1 MSIHS
6 EGPDD
11 RDQWMTMFGTLD
23 DESIDALLHGRAP
36 EDNPDLDGVAAVVQR
51 LRESAAQEP
60 VPAMSA
66 ALRAQL
72 LQPHVVPLVPAGHAR
87 RSLRAG
93 VLVAAVAAAVALLGV
108 GAGQNRLPAN
118 VQDVVS
124 SVADVVGIDV
134 PRAEERT
141 ESKGGSGAD
150 DDHGATGQD
159 GSTRGGAG
167 RGGPAV
173 PADPG
178 QPADKEP
185 ATPATPPEH
194 SSGGGVAG
202 GGVEGTPGATAPG
215 RESSAAG
222 GGTSSNGGASSGGGS
237 GAGSEDVTP
246 TTVPANPVPPTTVPP
261 ARGSNPASGGGGA
274 GGGGGRSNVGGGTSD
289 QASEPSAA
297 TGRGQAK
304 SGG

>member
-6 EGPDD
+6 EGPGD

-23 DESIDALLHGRAP
+23 DDSIDALLRGRAP
-36 EDNPDLDGVAAVVQR
+36 EGNPDLDPVAVVVQR

-72 LQPHVVPLVPAGHAR
+72 LQPHVVPLVPAAHAR

-93 VLVAAVAAAVALLGV
+93 VLVAAAAVAVALLGV
-108 GAGQNRLPAN
+108 GAGQNRLPTN
-118 VQDVVS
+118 VQDAVS

-141 ESKGGSGAD
+141 ESKGRSGAD

-159 GSTRGGAG
+159 GSTGGGAG
-167 RGGPAV
+167 PGGPAV

-178 QPADKEP
+178 QPGDKEP

-202 GGVEGTPGATAPG
+202 GGAEGTPGATAPG
-215 RESSAAG
+215 RDSSAAS
-222 GGTSSNGGASSGGGS
+222 GGTISNGGESSGDGWS
-237 GAGSEDVTP
+237 AGNEAVTP
-246 TTVPANPVPPTTVPP
+246 TTVPSTT
-261 ARGSNPASGGGGA
+261 ASNPPSGGGGA
-274 GGGGGRSNVGGGTSD
+274 GGGGGRSSVGVGASG
-289 QASEPSAA
+289 QASEPSATTA
-297 TGRGQAK
+297 RGQAK